1 MKILALLVLVVA
13 ASGCGESGNDFGA
26 SYDLSVLG
34 SGFGADDGRVLYF
47 AVARTD
53 TGTIVATD
61 TTTVRA
67 GAFELS
73 FGSLLDR
80 GLAYEADYYVDVNG
94 NGRCDAP
101 PTDHVWREAIAA
113 VQANTSLQVSG
124 SSAYDSSAC
133 SAF

>member
-1 MKILALLVLVVA
+1 MKSLALLALILA
-13 ASGCGESGNDFGA
+13 AAGCGESGNDFGA

-34 SGFGADDGRVLYF
+34 SGFGDDDGRVLYF

-61 TTTVRA
+61 TATVRA
-67 GAFELS
+67 GGFELS
-73 FGSLLDR
+73 FSSLLDQ
-80 GLAYEADYYVDVNG
+80 GLTYEADYYVDVNV

-101 PTDHVWREAIAA
+101 PTDHVWLEPVPAA
-113 VQANTSLQVSG
+113 QSDVTLQVSG
-124 SSAYDSSAC
+124 ASAYDGSAC